1 MKIKRLRL
9 AGFGPYKT
17 EQIVDFERFDAD
29 GIFLITGKTGAG
41 KSSILDAISFA
52 LYDQVPRFSDVAPRL
67 RSDYCGPDDPTF
79 VELDFSLRGREYRL
93 RRSPAY
99 ERAKKNGTGTTTA
112 APTAVL
118 QVLHGTEWRGIA
130 AKPHAVGL
138 ELSAI
143 LPLKADQFL
152 QVILL
157 AQNRF
162 QYFLL
167 AKTDERRAVLRT
179 LFGTTRFEQLETA
192 LVQRRKSLDDRLA
205 DVQRDVAEHTTA
217 AMHQLRLLEPP
228 VAPDL
233 GWFRGALAGL
243 NAAVDVASEG
253 STRAAARLSHATTEL
268 RAATETQRRQ
278 SRRAL
283 ADTALAALD
292 GRQLEVEE
300 QRRTL
305 LRAARAA
312 RVWPHIRSSR
322 AATADWQAALAAE
335 TTARIA
341 WLPFGDSATADSG
354 ADDSSADDS
363 SAGDSSSTARSH
375 SEPALRP
382 IMDALAGRLGAL
394 AEVLAEEKQLP
405 ALNHEITALFD
416 VLTGHT
422 DGLTRAQK
430 RIDALPQQIDFVSE
444 QLAAATLAA
453 SGATDADEAMRRSD
467 AAFTAAENVVSLQTE
482 LAGAGAQ
489 LLDRSRDNAAAAV
502 DYEALVTRR
511 FAGQASE
518 LASRLV
524 DGAPC
529 AVCGSVEHP
538 APAAADGELVTAA
551 HLTTAR
557 LQMQGR
563 QHDLADAQEVQAT
576 LTNRLGQAQAL
587 AGQRSVDE
595 LRAECVAVRARLAT
609 ARTAADLVGGL
620 RQEQADLRD
629 AQTGAHAAV
638 VSLRAAR
645 DTAADTHSERSGQ
658 RDLLVARVGA
668 QRGGSDSVTD
678 QVRALEHEL
687 KCAHTLDDALLLS
700 QQRAVARDAAV
711 LDLASQLTEQAF
723 DDEEAAA
730 RARLDERQ
738 IVQLTNDVRSFDDQR
753 AAALAAVA
761 DPELV
766 ALASDPVDL
775 EPFRLAFDAASG
787 ARDDAVSAHS
797 SLAERAG
804 QLDLLVRGVTTRFAA
819 SAGLLDERSQV
830 RGLADVV
837 QGDEPNTKRMRLET
851 YVLAAQLEEIVVA
864 ANLRLRTM
872 TSGRYTLEHDDSRVK
887 GGARSGLG
895 LAIRDEFT
903 GRARA
908 THSLSG
914 GETFLASLALALGL
928 AEVVTGQ
935 AGGITLDTLF
945 VDEGF
950 GSLDSETLETAM
962 STLDSLRAGGRTIGL
977 ISHVDSMKEQIP
989 TTLRISV
996 TDQGYSRIEVDT
1008 PVE

>member
-1 MKIKRLRL
+1 MKIQRLRL

-41 KSSILDAISFA
+41 KSSILDAICFA
-52 LYDQVPRFSDVAPRL
+52 LYDQVPRFPDGKQPL
-67 RSDYCGPDDPTF
+67 RSDYCEPDDPTF

-93 RRSPAY
+93 LRSPAY

-118 QVLHGTEWRGIA
+118 QVLHGTEWQGLA

-205 DVQRDVAEHTTA
+205 DVQRDIVEHTTA
-217 AMHQLRLLEPP
+217 AMHQLRLSEPP
-228 VAPDL
+228 IAPDL
-233 GWFRGALAGL
+233 GWFQGALADL
-243 NAAVDVASEG
+243 TSAVD
-253 STRAAARLSHATTEL
+253 AAAEESASAAALLSEATADH

-278 SRRAL
+278 GRRAL
-283 ADTALAALD
+283 ADTALATLD
-292 GRQLEVEE
+292 GRRAEVEE
-300 QRRTL
+300 ERSTL

-322 AATADWQAALAAE
+322 AATADWQAVLAAE
-335 TTARIA
+335 TLARVA
-341 WLPFGDSATADSG
+341 WLPFGDS
-354 ADDSSADDS
+354 
-363 SAGDSSSTARSH
+363 SAGVSGSTAQSE

-382 IMDALAGRLGAL
+382 IMDALVGRLGAL

-422 DGLTRAQK
+422 NGLTRAQN
-430 RIDALPQQIDFVSE
+430 RIDELPQQIDFVGE

-453 SGATDADEAMRRSD
+453 SGETNADDAVRRSD
-467 AAFTAAENVVSLQTE
+467 AAFTAAENVVLLQTE

-502 DYEALVTRR
+502 AYEALVARR

-524 DGAPC
+524 DGVPC
-529 AVCGSVEHP
+529 PVCGSVEHP
-538 APAAADGELVTAA
+538 APAAAEGEQVTAA
-551 HLTTAR
+551 DLDSAQ

-563 QHDLADAQEVQAT
+563 QRELADAQETQAA

-595 LRAECVAVRARLAT
+595 LRAEGVAARARLAT

-620 RQEQADLRD
+620 RQENADLRD
-629 AQTGAHAAV
+629 AQADARAAV

-668 QRGGSDSVTD
+668 QRGDRDTVTD
-678 QVRALEHEL
+678 QARALQHEL
-687 KCAHTLDDALLLS
+687 DCARALDDALVLS
-700 QQRAVARDAAV
+700 QQRAAARDAAD
-711 LDLASQLTEQAF
+711 LDLASQLAEQAF
-723 DDEEAAA
+723 DDEETAAA
-730 RARLDERQ
+730 ARLDERQ
-738 IVQLTNDVRSFDDQR
+738 TAQLANDVRSYDDQR

-761 DPELV
+761 DPELID
-766 ALASDPVDL
+766 LAPDPVDL
-775 EPFRLAFDAASG
+775 EPSRLAFAAASG
-787 ARDDAVSAHS
+787 ARDDAVGAHS

-804 QLDLLVRGVTTRFAA
+804 QLDVLVRGVTTRFAA
-819 SAGLLDERSQV
+819 SADLLDEHSQV

-872 TSGRYTLEHDDSRVK
+872 TSGRYALEHDDSRVK

-962 STLDSLRAGGRTIGL
+962 STLDTLRAGGRTIGL

-989 TTLRISV
+989 ATLRISV
-996 TDQGYSRIEVDT
+996 TDQGYSRIEANA
-1008 PVE
+1008 PAE